1 MEKIAEKIAG
11 YQDFK
16 QALDQELQQA
26 AEGFVKIGFLLRLAM
41 ETDILRGSGYRD
53 VYEFADREYSLDKS
67 QVSRFININI
77 RFSEDGHS
85 DRLQARYRGY
95 GYAKLAVMLQLPDAL
110 LGELS
115 PAFSKSEI
123 QKIHEEV
130 KEERRTSD
138 IEIWLE
144 GAQVQQEEA
153 QRQQEMA
160 KQREM
165 AQQQEAAGQQEASR
179 QEGEAD
185 SSLLQVMR
193 QLCRN
198 EMGIYR
204 ELHKGYAPDGER
216 KRVAR
221 AFQETLAPA
230 GEAIYSVRIP
240 GVGRLMLSMKGVE
253 QPVSVIHVRSNE
265 KEVFSWPD
273 LVDAFS
279 CLYQEKPWRESWEGV
294 FQEALP
300 EGETEAGKVAPVQ
313 LQEEKKPAAKKKPKV
328 QAIEEK
334 PKRIPIPEPEPAQKT
349 ETEQKEECQE
359 KPAEEGKPSEKRVL
373 EDKQSLESV
382 TERQTSIERDFKEV
396 LPDGYEISQ
405 VQAETETE
413 HWEAIT
419 SGIHQFQREL
429 SSPEQERDPRGLLKK
444 GREILEEL
452 ERILRLRGE

>member
-138 IEIWLE
+138 LEIWLE

-153 QRQQEMA
+153 QR
-160 KQREM
+160 KQEM
-165 AQQQEAAGQQEASR
+165 AQQQEASGQQ
-179 QEGEAD
+179 GEAD

-193 QLCRN
+193 QLCCN
-198 EMGIYR
+198 EPGIYR

-221 AFQETLAPA
+221 AFQEALAPA

-240 GVGRLMLSMKGVE
+240 GVGRLMLSVKGVE

-279 CLYQEKPWRESWEGV
+279 CLYQEKPWKESWEGI
-294 FQEALP
+294 FQEVLP
-300 EGETEAGKVAPVQ
+300 DGETEEGKVAPVQ
-313 LQEEKKPAAKKKPKV
+313 LQEEKKPVAKKKPKV

-334 PKRIPIPEPEPAQKT
+334 PKRIPIPEPEPAQKK
-349 ETEQKEECQE
+349 EPEQKEECRE
-359 KPAEEGKPSEKRVL
+359 KLAEEGKPSGKRVL
-373 EDKQSLESV
+373 EDKQSFKSV

-405 VQAETETE
+405 IQAETETE